1 MHFVKDLNGA
11 FEPRIGL
18 QSSPKYAI
26 CLASSARSAYM
37 GRFKQHEIKKKKI
50 MLPCFF
56 LIKKSDRFSKIS
68 GALSNKPLYILY
80 MHMEYNK
87 R

>member
-37 GRFKQHEIKKKKI
+37 GRFKQHEIKKKNHAP
-50 MLPCFF
+50 MFF
-56 LIKKSDRFSKIS
+56 
-68 GALSNKPLYILY
+68 SN
-80 MHMEYNK
+80 
-87 R
+87 